1 MFSGLD
7 LIRLDTIRLD
17 KDAPPRNAIDLVI
30 EHPSTGQSS
39 SFLEDVVEAE
49 LLCNYTHSDEDLMTE
64 RPERR
69 AWLGLGLGL
78 GARI

>member
-1 MFSGLD
+1 LDGLD
-7 LIRLDTIRLD
+7 PIRLD
-17 KDAPPRNAIDLVI
+17 KDAPSGNAIDLVI

-39 SFLEDVVEAE
+39 SILEDVVEAE
-49 LLCNYTHSDEDLMTE
+49 LLCNDTHGDEDVTTE

-78 GARI
+78 GLGARI